1 MSSESIE
8 ALMSDT
14 DDVVLFLNN
23 AGEAIAVAPRIKEGG
38 ASLVEE
44 WTPSVKVMDSWNKP

>member
-23 AGEAIAVAPRIKEGG
+23 AGEAIAVDPRIKEGG
-38 ASLVEE
+38 ASLVEIGRASCRE
-44 WTPSVKVMDSWNKP
+44 RVS